1 MSGGTL
7 ETSPWMLRSLAEEL
21 ENFVN
26 NQWAFRLKD
35 REPDLN
41 KEEYNYEFELRTL
54 DKIAEAAKAIYKAAQ
69 MAERVDYLLSGD
81 DSENTFHLRWEEDN
95 L

>member
-7 ETSPWMLRSLAEEL
+7 ETSPCVLRSLAEEL

-26 NQWAFRLKD
+26 KQWAFRLKD
-35 REPDLN
+35 YIPNPDNGEHDHQFQL
-41 KEEYNYEFELRTL
+41 KTL
-54 DKIAEAAKAIYKAAQ
+54 DKISEAAKAIYKAAQ

-81 DSENTFHLRWEEDN
+81 ESENTFHLRWEEDN